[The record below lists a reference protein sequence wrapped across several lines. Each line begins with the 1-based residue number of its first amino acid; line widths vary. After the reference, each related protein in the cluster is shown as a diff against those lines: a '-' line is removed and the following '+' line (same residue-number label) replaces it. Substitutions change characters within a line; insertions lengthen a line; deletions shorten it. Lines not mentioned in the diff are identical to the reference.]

1 MLRRGYVG
9 WEKRILIVI
18 RICKGNKKLIIITL
32 IMKLLLRRK
41 VLKITIKQAK
51 TQNNHYKKA
60 QNSYKKAQKLSKH
73 NSQNNYPAYANHNQ

>member
-1 MLRRGYVG
+1 MLRRGYV
-9 WEKRILIVI
+9 WHKRILIVI
-18 RICKGNKKLIIITL
+18 RICKGNKKLIRIAL
-32 IMKLLLRRK
+32 IMKLLQRRK

-60 QNSYKKAQKLSKH
+60 QNSYKKAQKLPKH